1 MDASSRAGRALL
13 PRCCENQRVTRV
25 FSLVALV
32 TLTVGILSSGAALP
46 GFTGFRTPSKN
57 IVCGHIR
64 AQFGSPEILRCDV
77 FSGLRPEPRR
87 ACELDWTGISMSA
100 RKRATPT
107 CAGDTVNDPSF
118 RVVPYGRAWSK
129 GSFTCLSS
137 RIGVTCASRAGYGFF
152 LSRESWT
159 V

>member
-1 MDASSRAGRALL
+1 MARVVALL
-13 PRCCENQRVTRV
+13 AI
-25 FSLVALV
+25 VATAL
-32 TLTVGILSSGAALP
+32 GAGGADAAFP
-46 GFTGFRTPSKN
+46 GFTGFWTPSKN
-57 IVCGHIR
+57 IVCGHLR
-64 AQFGSPEILRCDV
+64 AQHGDPEGLRCDI

-87 ACELDWTGISMSA
+87 DCELDWTGISMGP

-107 CAGDTVNDPSF
+107 CAGDTVADKSF
-118 RVVPYGRAWSK
+118 PVLPYGRTWKK

-137 RIGVTCASRAGYGFF
+137 RIGVSCANRAGYGFF

>member
-1 MDASSRAGRALL
+1 ML
-13 PRCCENQRVTRV
+13 V
-25 FSLVALV
+25 SLVL
-32 TLTVGILSSGAALP
+32 LLSMSGSMAGADAALP
-46 GFTGFRTPSKN
+46 GFPGFKTPSKN

-64 AQFGSPEILRCDV
+64 AQYGSPEGLRCDI

-87 ACELDWTGISMSA
+87 SCELDWTGVSMGP

-107 CAGDTVNDPSF
+107 CAGDTVSDPSF
-118 RVVPYGRAWSK
+118 RVLPYGRTWSK

-137 RIGVTCASRAGYGFF
+137 RVGVSCSNRAGYDFF
-152 LSRESWT
+152 LSRESWH

>member
-1 MDASSRAGRALL
+1 MARAVSLLALL
-13 PRCCENQRVTRV
+13 AVT
-25 FSLVALV
+25 
-32 TLTVGILSSGAALP
+32 TGISGAGAAFP

-57 IVCGHIR
+57 IVCGHLR
-64 AQFGSPEILRCDV
+64 AASGSPEILRCDI

-87 ACELDWTGISMSA
+87 ACELDWTGISM
-100 RKRATPT
+100 RANRRAGAT

-118 RVVPYGRAWSK
+118 RVLPYGRTWSK
-129 GSFTCLSS
+129 GSFTCLST
-137 RIGVTCASRAGYGFF
+137 RIGVSCANRAGYGFF